1 MVRKRYSDK
10 DEIDQLRKENE
21 ELRRQVA
28 ILPKK
33 PIDDLHPREK
43 RTLEYIERNP
53 GTNKEK
59 IISRLTEE
67 GVGSRMTIRKAI
79 TSLAEYDLILQRK
92 QKDKPNSQ
100 IWEMYVNKGSI
111 FLTVYNELDNFRNL
125 FFDLIKKITKR
136 NLVQKTSFEYNNLEY
151 HLLWICHHVLGAYLS
166 YFVLKWPTQI
176 HDIVV
181 QNKLYTIVLYKIVGI
196 LSKLSET
203 FEEYERVPDIRTP
216 TISVTFS
223 PILQTFVQHLFLL
236 TPKVVVEILED
247 YKKYDMHKE
256 VIPLIESAWKIGFP
270 MYTYKE
276 IHFKALPQDIKDLQ
290 NLRLAIKYESREK
303 NFDVSKEVWEALES
317 VPPVSSRKYK

>member
-43 RTLEYIERNP
+43 RTLEYIEENP

-111 FLTVYNELDNFRNL
+111 FLTVYNELDYFRNL
-125 FFDLIKKITKR
+125 FFDLIEKITKK
-136 NLVQKTSFEYNNLEY
+136 NLLQKTSIEFSNLEY
-151 HLLWICHHVLGAYLS
+151 HLLWICHHVLG
-166 YFVLKWPTQI
+166 FI
-176 HDIVV
+176 FHI
-181 QNKLYTIVLYKIVGI
+181 LY
-196 LSKLSET
+196 
-203 FEEYERVPDIRTP
+203 
-216 TISVTFS
+216 
-223 PILQTFVQHLFLL
+223 
-236 TPKVVVEILED
+236 
-247 YKKYDMHKE
+247 
-256 VIPLIESAWKIGFP
+256 
-270 MYTYKE
+270 
-276 IHFKALPQDIKDLQ
+276 
-290 NLRLAIKYESREK
+290 
-303 NFDVSKEVWEALES
+303 
-317 VPPVSSRKYK
+317 

>member
-43 RTLEYIERNP
+43 RTLEYIEENP

-100 IWEMYVNKGSI
+100 IWEM
-111 FLTVYNELDNFRNL
+111 
-125 FFDLIKKITKR
+125 
-136 NLVQKTSFEYNNLEY
+136 
-151 HLLWICHHVLGAYLS
+151 
-166 YFVLKWPTQI
+166 
-176 HDIVV
+176 
-181 QNKLYTIVLYKIVGI
+181 
-196 LSKLSET
+196 
-203 FEEYERVPDIRTP
+203 
-216 TISVTFS
+216 
-223 PILQTFVQHLFLL
+223 
-236 TPKVVVEILED
+236 
-247 YKKYDMHKE
+247 
-256 VIPLIESAWKIGFP
+256 
-270 MYTYKE
+270 
-276 IHFKALPQDIKDLQ
+276 
-290 NLRLAIKYESREK
+290 LRK
-303 NFDVSKEVWEALES
+303 
-317 VPPVSSRKYK
+317 

>member
-1 MVRKRYSDK
+1 MAHTDTRYS
-10 DEIDQLRKENE
+10 I
-21 ELRRQVA
+21 
-28 ILPKK
+28 
-33 PIDDLHPREK
+33 
-43 RTLEYIERNP
+43 
-53 GTNKEK
+53 
-59 IISRLTEE
+59 
-67 GVGSRMTIRKAI
+67 
-79 TSLAEYDLILQRK
+79 
-92 QKDKPNSQ
+92 
-100 IWEMYVNKGSI
+100 
-111 FLTVYNELDNFRNL
+111 
-125 FFDLIKKITKR
+125 
-136 NLVQKTSFEYNNLEY
+136 
-151 HLLWICHHVLGAYLS
+151 
-166 YFVLKWPTQI
+166 
-176 HDIVV
+176 
-181 QNKLYTIVLYKIVGI
+181 QNKLYTIGLYKIVGI

-303 NFDVSKEVWEALES
+303 TSMLVKKSGRLLNLYPLYPHENTNNYCVSILLAKTSGFTCAN
-317 VPPVSSRKYK
+317 